1 MSQSPRQDLEMRLV
15 EYGARIVRLCR
26 HLETSRA
33 AAHVAGQLLRSG
45 TAPLA
50 HHGEAQDAESRRD
63 FIHKLKL
70 SLKELRESYRWL
82 LLIQKASL
90 LRKPGL
96 LDPLI
101 TETDELIRIFVAS
114 TKTAQR
120 NGEKP

>member
-1 MSQSPRQDLEMRLV
+1 MNAPQRQDLETRLV
-15 EYGARIVRLCR
+15 DYGARIVRLCR
-26 HLETSRA
+26 HLETSKA

-82 LLIQKASL
+82 LLIQRAGM
-90 LRKPGL
+90 LRKPAA

-101 TETDELIRIFVAS
+101 AETDELIRIFVTS

-120 NGEKP
+120 NGTSE